1 MPSLLRLAW
10 PSLLWEVKG
19 TEEKEVFL
27 TFDDGP
33 TPKITD
39 KVLNILAGY
48 NAKATFFCL
57 GKNAEAHPEILAAL
71 TAAGH
76 SIGNHSY
83 SHLCG
88 WDIDTQTYLEDIKKA
103 SGYIESKLFRPPYG
117 KVKLNQAKALQKEY
131 SIIMWSLL
139 SGDFDRKLDREKSLQ
154 IMETKAKPGSIIVF
168 HDSVKAA
175 ENMYYILPK
184 LLESLASKGFIFAAL
199 PQNGL

>member
-19 TEEKEVFL
+19 TEEKEIFL

-33 TPKITD
+33 TPNITD

-83 SHLCG
+83 SHLSG